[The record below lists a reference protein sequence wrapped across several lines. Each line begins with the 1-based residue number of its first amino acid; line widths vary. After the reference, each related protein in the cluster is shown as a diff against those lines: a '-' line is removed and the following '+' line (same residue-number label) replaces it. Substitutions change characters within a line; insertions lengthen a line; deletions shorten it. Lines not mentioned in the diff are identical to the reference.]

1 MDLKQLAEDKNIRD
15 PRKLYQYVRSLGV
28 GPKEVS
34 IKQAAAA
41 LRDSTQREL
50 LAPQVRYQGHFAANA
65 PGDQIQADLIDW
77 GAANTKA
84 KKGGGQYALVTT
96 DVYTRKTEAVP
107 IANKKASTVEAA
119 TADVL
124 SKLGHKDNAV
134 ISTDKGQE
142 WQGISKTYHPDN
154 GLELIHQTKDVA
166 DKNGIAVVDA
176 SIKNIKRD
184 LAAEVGK
191 EKGRTWGD
199 HLRKVVDDLNEK
211 PNAAVF
217 GPPDRV
223 EENPLQEFK
232 VLQRNAENFETD
244 GKNASRMMAAV
255 KDAGGFR
262 APTGNTRSFQP
273 SFGPV
278 QKLEHVDSQ
287 YVHSRGHLRAME
299 AGQGGQAHEFLLKQ
313 VRPAR
318 AEGKFESTLTTNPV
332 NRKIG
337 TKATSLLQN
346 QALQLE
352 NLIHREGGVPVDQLG
367 KRITGLKKLVDRY
380 KNLTESNWVL
390 QTFKNRFVVE
400 GGVVRLRPRKVRAPP
415 PEKDYGQKA
424 GVASMDFFA
433 QQAAKR
439 KAAAAERAA
448 AAAAEVARL
457 RAQFI
462 NPA

>member
-77 GAANTKA
+77 GAANSKA
-84 KKGGGQYALVTT
+84 KKGGGQYALVAT
-96 DVYTRKTEAVP
+96 DVFSRKTEAVP

-244 GKNASRMMAAV
+244 GKNASRMIAAV
-255 KDAGGFR
+255 EDAGGFR
-262 APTGNTRSFQP
+262 VPTGNTRSFQP

-278 QKLEHVDSQ
+278 QKLESVDSQ
-287 YVHSRGHLRAME
+287 YVHAKGHLRAME

-313 VRPAR
+313 VRPAY
-318 AEGKFESTLTTNPV
+318 AQGKFESSLTTNPV

-352 NLIHREGGVPVDQLG
+352 NLIHREGGVPVDQLV
-367 KRITGLKKLVDRY
+367 KRITGLKKLVGKY

-390 QTFKNRFVVE
+390 QTFKNRFAVE
-400 GGVVRLRPRKVRAPP
+400 GGVVKLKPRKVRAP
-415 PEKDYGQKA
+415 EKNYGQKA

-462 NPA
+462 NRT